1 MSRGRLVIHGHFY
14 QPSRVDPFSGEVP
27 ADPSAAP
34 AHDWT
39 ARVSAECYRPNAESG
54 NLGRMSW
61 DLGPTLAEW
70 LVDGDPIA
78 YRGFVEGDRGVNG
91 LAQPFHHTI
100 LPLASAADRRTEI
113 RWGLRD
119 FEWRMGR
126 PAVGMWLAEG
136 AVDLATLRLL
146 AEHGVEHTILA
157 PWQAGEY
164 HVETRRPYRVDLGG
178 GRSIVVALYD
188 GHLSAAISFDPRMTA
203 DADRFIGE
211 DIEPRLASGSLPD
224 DEPPLVVIATD
235 GELYGHHQPFRE
247 LFLEL
252 LFQPPVDD
260 GSRGFD
266 IVPLA
271 DGLREPAGHPFHSIR
286 IAERTSW
293 SCHHGVLRWSGECPC
308 AADGRWKGPLRAALE
323 RLAAGIDM
331 VSGQVTAGLASA
343 PDLWAARDDYVNVVI
358 GAESPADFAARWLGA
373 DALAEDGAVSGE
385 AVAFLSVL
393 TAQRWRLAM
402 FASDGWF
409 WDDPARP
416 ETAAV
421 LRSAARA
428 ARLIDDLA
436 ATDLELRLI
445 DDLALFSS
453 PGHGTDGAQIYGH
466 ALAEVGQAMPP
477 GYQEWRRALGSG
489 RLPVPN

>member
-1 MSRGRLVIHGHFY
+1 VSRGRLVVHGHFY
-14 QPSRVDPFSGEVP
+14 QPSRADPFSGEVP

-39 ARVSAECYRPNAESG
+39 ARVSAECYRPNAEHG
-54 NLGRMSW
+54 NLARMSW
-61 DLGPTLAEW
+61 DLGPTLADW
-70 LVDGDPIA
+70 LVDGDPVA
-78 YRGFVEGDRGVNG
+78 YRGFIDGDDGVNG

-119 FEWRMGR
+119 FAWRMGR
-126 PAVGMWLAEG
+126 PATGMWLAEG

-164 HVETRRPYRVDLGG
+164 HVETRRPYRVELGG

-188 GHLSAAISFDPRMTA
+188 GHLSAAISFDPRTTA
-203 DADRFIGE
+203 DADRFIDE

-247 LFLEL
+247 LFLER
-252 LFQPPVDD
+252 LFQPPADD

-271 DGLREPAGHPFHSIR
+271 VGLREPAGHPFRSMR

-323 RLAAGIDM
+323 RLAAGIDV
-331 VSGQVTAGLASA
+331 VSAQVAGGLAGA
-343 PDLWAARDDYVNVVI
+343 PDPWAARDDYVNVVI
-358 GAESPADFAARWLGA
+358 GAESPTDFAGRWLGA
-373 DALAEDGAVSGE
+373 DTVGADGAVSE
-385 AVAFLSVL
+385 DAVAFLSVL
-393 TAQRWRLAM
+393 AAQRWRLAM

-421 LRSAARA
+421 MRAAARA

-436 ATDLELRLI
+436 ATDLEARLV

-453 PGHGTDGAQIYGH
+453 PGHGIDGAEIYCH
-466 ALAEVGQAMPP
+466 ALAEVGQPLPA
-477 GYQEWRRALGSG
+477 GYEERRGSIG
-489 RLPVPN
+489 SIRLSTPN